1 MAILDYVDENVK
13 PQRGFTLIHLGIV
26 LGILVALGGLITWA
40 NYNIATTAGVKK
52 GEASKQAEWSAANA
66 KAEAEATRLR
76 LEREAEAR
84 KAVAAQ
90 QLAERQA
97 KDYESKWRQA
107 RIALRDVPLSV
118 GGCPTAP
125 PRTAAEAVATLPS
138 TAPAGAAS
146 GPLRLTWAFS
156 LQWDAAWTGPD
167 GKPVFPDPG
176 ESAERPLAA
185 GSPVTLEGVLEN
197 HAENASRCSENSRQ
211 LGALISLLRRLRG
224 G

>member
-84 KAVAAQ
+84 KTVAA
-90 QLAERQA
+90 LHNAETEARNA
-97 KDYESKWRQA
+97 TERWKAA
-107 RIALRDVPLSV
+107 RIALGRTPLAV
-118 GGCPTAP
+118 CPTPQPAAP
-125 PRTAAEAVATLPS
+125 DAATGTVASPDR
-138 TAPAGAAS
+138 PDAGI
-146 GPLRLTWAFS
+146 RLTFAYV
-156 LQWDAAWTGPD
+156 LLHDRAWTGPD
-167 GKPVFPDPG
+167 GQPVFGGAG
-176 ESAERPLAA
+176 EPAA
-185 GSPVTLEGVLEN
+185 PSPASGAASPYGLDQLLEN

-211 LGALISLLRRLRG
+211 LSALIALIRRLRG